1 MSATCIAEAAAGRNN
16 RGHEHRYPNR
26 AIRNLGLGEPPGR
39 GVNCIRRP
47 VAECQKITST
57 EIETAQC
64 LQDTLTTANAVLDSA
79 FASAQAA
86 ADELDSVTGR
96 PVARQALERSQSAR
110 SDFRNVNCLVPAA
123 MAVVPLDRAT
133 SHLAARSRW
142 PATGRT
148 SFKRW
153 PIAKRAPE
161 RSIRPRGTKS
171 LLRPNAA

>member
-1 MSATCIAEAAAGRNN
+1 MGAAHNCFAGIATVRCAKERSCRRRVLPKRQQDGTIAAMSIATRTGLSVTLALVSLLVAASIASAD
-16 RGHEHRYPNR
+16 
-26 AIRNLGLGEPPGR
+26 
-39 GVNCIRRP
+39 P

-123 MAVVPLDRAT
+123 MAAGASGSGNFTLGCQIEMARDRTDELQAVA
-133 SHLAARSRW
+133 HR
-142 PATGRT
+142 
-148 SFKRW
+148 
-153 PIAKRAPE
+153 
-161 RSIRPRGTKS
+161 
-171 LLRPNAA
+171 